1 MKKAPRRLFC
11 CYREVKT
18 RCDVAPNEGDM
29 LTPHQQDSALHVLRV
44 GELIEQRQLFDIVGL
59 RQLLQIVT

>member
-1 MKKAPRRLFC
+1 
-11 CYREVKT
+11 
-18 RCDVAPNEGDM
+18 M
-29 LTPHQQDSALHVLRV
+29 LTPNQQDSAFHVLRV